1 MLPYMTKEDS
11 AAVIRLQILRWR
23 RELTWI
29 PRQALNAV
37 TCILI
42 RGRQRETGRHTE
54 EEEAV

>member
-1 MLPYMTKEDS
+1 M
-11 AAVIRLQILRWR
+11 IRLQILRWR